1 MTIDTSRAAAD
12 PASVGDPGGPS
23 RAKAELRCFLELF
36 VLCGFVVAQ
45 PLFDVAGRSPD
56 FFLFRRAGAADIL
69 VLVAL
74 TVLGPP
80 LLLWAGEALVGLVSG
95 RLRRA
100 AHLVVVAGLL
110 LLLTIELAKNLTS
123 IRGWPL
129 LLLGVAGG
137 WRPRSSTPATRP
149 LGCGCA
155 TSARPPWCSPCC
167 S

>member
-1 MTIDTSRAAAD
+1 MTIDTARAAAE

-23 RAKAELRCFLELF
+23 RARTELRCFLELF

-45 PLFDVAGRSPD
+45 PLFDAAGRSPD

-95 RLRRA
+95 RLRRV
-100 AHLVVVAGLL
+100 AHLVVVAAAAAHHRAGQEPHLDPR
-110 LLLTIELAKNLTS
+110 LAA
-123 IRGWPL
+123 

-137 WRPRSSTPATRP
+137 VAATVVYVGAAA
-149 LGCGCA
+149 GCGCA